1 MAECKCTPVPV
12 CTCRTLTD
20 RDGNPY
26 IANTGCEMHAPKV
39 QPNLVVELGKGKI
52 ELYDTKR
59 FAELTG
65 KSVDTLYRRKK
76 DPARVKWGGDTYWSP
91 QLLAASIVPKE
102 VFEAVD
108 FTPITR
114 EDIEAGMGNLRVV
127 NGGQR

>member
-1 MAECKCTPVPV
+1 MDNYTCLCRPMAPDGPDSARIGQVDHCPV
-12 CTCRTLTD
+12 
-20 RDGNPY
+20 
-26 IANTGCEMHAPKV
+26 HAPKV
-39 QPNLVVELGKGKI
+39 QPNLVIELGKGKI

>member
-1 MAECKCTPVPV
+1 MPECL
-12 CTCRTLTD
+12 CRVLQD

-26 IANTGCEMHAPKV
+26 IADQGCDYHRPKV
-39 QPNLVVELGKGKI
+39 QPNLVIELGKGKI

-76 DPARVKWGGDTYWSP
+76 DPARVKWAGSIYWSP
-91 QLLAASIVPKE
+91 QLILANLIPKE